1 MESQPPRRAAED
13 APWPATFVACRSVLE
28 FDLGHA
34 TAQRAVLDPQF
45 LHKTVMSG
53 FYGWV
58 EEGAPDPRA
67 RLKVLHAAHA
77 DLAAELLTVV
87 VQARV
92 QPDWSRVP
100 RVALRR
106 RPEVRTVEQRVEA
119 GGAFAFRAVVHP
131 TRDAGP
137 QRRRRDLTDAKEV
150 LAWFV
155 DRLQPLGAPAVSA
168 DGRGVRRI
176 GADARTEELEVR
188 VLPPVQNM
196 RDRPGQRLTRSEIRG
211 RLTVTDP
218 AAFVDVLRSG
228 LGRSRSLG
236 CGLLMVEPL
245 GDVNADTF
253 QRPVV

>member
-1 MESQPPRRAAED
+1 MRSQAHRRGEEGD
-13 APWPATFVACRSVLE
+13 WPATFVACRSVLE

-58 EEGAPDPRA
+58 ADGVPDPRA
-67 RLKVLHAAHA
+67 QLKVLHAARL
-77 DLAAELLTVV
+77 DLAADLLTVT

-100 RVALRR
+100 RPALRA
-106 RPEVRTVEQRVEA
+106 RPAVYTVEQRVEPGA
-119 GGAFAFRAVVHP
+119 GFAFRTVVHP
-131 TRDAGP
+131 TRDDGP
-137 QRRRRDLTDAKEV
+137 QRRRRDLTDSKDV

-155 DRLQPLGAPAVSA
+155 DRLQPTGAPAVSA
-168 DGRGVRRI
+168 DGRGVRRV
-176 GADARTEELEVR
+176 GADARTEDLEVR

-196 RDRPGQRLTRSEIRG
+196 RDRPGQRLTRSEISG

-236 CGLLMVEPL
+236 CGLVLAEPL
-245 GDVNADTF
+245 AEPLV
-253 QRPVV
+253 

>member
-1 MESQPPRRAAED
+1 MRSQLQRSGDEGERPV
-13 APWPATFVACRSVLE
+13 TFVASRTVLE

-58 EEGAPDPRA
+58 ADGAADPRA
-67 RLKVLHAAHA
+67 QLKVLHAANV

-92 QPDWSRVP
+92 QPDWAGVP
-100 RVALRR
+100 RAALRS
-106 RPEVRTVEQRVEA
+106 RPEVYTVEQRVEP
-119 GGAFAFRAVVHP
+119 GAEFTFRTVVHP
-131 TRDAGP
+131 TRDSGP
-137 QRRRRDLTDAKEV
+137 QRRRRDLTDSNDV

-155 DRLQPLGAPAVSA
+155 DRLQPAGEPAVSA
-168 DGRGVRRI
+168 DGRGVRRL
-176 GADARTEELEVR
+176 GADARTEDLDVR

-236 CGLLMVEPL
+236 CGLVLAESVTDPL
-245 GDVNADTF
+245 V
-253 QRPVV
+253 

>member
-1 MESQPPRRAAED
+1 MRSQSHRGGDEGA
-13 APWPATFVACRSVLE
+13 WPVTLVACRSVLE
-28 FDLGHA
+28 FDLSHA
-34 TAQRAVLDPQF
+34 TTQRAVLDPQF

-58 EEGAPDPRA
+58 ADAAPDPRA
-67 RLKVLHAAHA
+67 QLKVLHVAQV
-77 DLAAELLTVV
+77 DLAAELLTVT

-100 RVALRR
+100 RAALRTK
-106 RPEVRTVEQRVEA
+106 PAVYTVEQRVEA
-119 GGAFAFRAVVHP
+119 GDAFAFRAVVHP
-131 TRDAGP
+131 TRDSGP
-137 QRRRRDLTDAKEV
+137 QRRRRDLTDSKDV

-155 DRLQPLGAPAVSA
+155 DRLQPAGAPPVSA

-176 GADARTEELEVR
+176 GADARTEDLEVR

-196 RDRPGQRLTRSEIRG
+196 RDRAGQRLTRSEISG
-211 RLTVTDP
+211 RLMVTDP

-236 CGLLMVEPL
+236 CGLVLAEPL
-245 GDVNADTF
+245 AETLV
-253 QRPVV
+253 